1 MTRDTGAGEEGRR
14 DGGTEGG
21 GVRGGDMREVEVG
34 RTHFHVERT
43 FSNPRHQCDSL

>member
-1 MTRDTGAGEEGRR
+1 MARDTGEGRR

-21 GVRGGDMREVEVG
+21 GGDMREVEVG